1 MCNTAFLV
9 SGYMTE
15 VDAGLLS
22 VMENVIN
29 YDPGNY
35 QAIVLIFK
43 KTSAEKDVGQFL
55 Y

>member
-29 YDPGNY
+29 YDPGKY
-35 QAIVLIFK
+35 QAIVLISDDISMLRVK
-43 KTSAEKDVGQFL
+43 V
-55 Y
+55 